1 MRDWQEKDGV
11 PILWVNNLK
20 NELPYQDMGQRCL
33 GQQQG
38 WTHESSV
45 PYLQPGWAP
54 YLKKLV
60 DPVVKLRKVQN
71 HEGPEISTSE

>member
-1 MRDWQEKDGV
+1 MRDRQEKDGV
-11 PILWVNNLK
+11 SILRVNNLK
-20 NELPYQDMGQRCL
+20 NELPYQDMRQRCL

-45 PYLQPGWAP
+45 PYLQPERAP
-54 YLKKLV
+54 YLKKVV

-71 HEGPEISTSE
+71 QEGPESSTSE